1 MKIQFI
7 EWKSF
12 GNEDI
17 REAFIAEGHTVVSY
31 PFSNKDSRKDEEL
44 EKAFAASLHREAPD
58 VVFSFN
64 YFPVISNVCKKE
76 NIRYISWI
84 YDSPYVMLY
93 SYTVINP
100 CNTIYVF
107 DKELYLEFHN
117 AGIQTVHY
125 MPMAANTERLD
136 RVLPTDIECSDSG
149 LPTDS
154 KRTGIALPTNSEHMG
169 IALPTNSEHAGI
181 ALPTGSERAGITL
194 PADSERAGIA
204 LPTGS
209 DTSASSTF
217 PPLPY
222 LYDVSFVGSLYNE
235 AHNFFDRMTTLSDYT
250 KGYLDALMAA
260 QMKVQ
265 GYNFIQE
272 SLSPIMDD
280 LYKAL
285 PMDPNPDGVESREYL
300 YAQYVINRKITGL
313 ERVSLIEAVTRHFHF
328 DLFTPNRDFTMP
340 NLTNHGTVDYYK
352 EMPLV
357 FKQSR
362 INLNISLRSI
372 KSGIPLR
379 AFDILGSGGFLLSNY
394 QDDFLDYFIAGE
406 DFVYYESAQDL
417 LNKIDYY
424 LHHEDERA
432 AVARNGY
439 EKVAQDHTFRHRV
452 REMLA

>member
-125 MPMAANTERLD
+125 MPMAANTERLG

-149 LPTDS
+149 
-154 KRTGIALPTNSEHMG
+154 
-169 IALPTNSEHAGI
+169 
-181 ALPTGSERAGITL
+181 
-194 PADSERAGIA
+194 

-235 AHNFFDRMTTLSDYT
+235 EHNFFDRMTTLSDYT

-313 ERVSLIEAVTRHFHF
+313 ERVSLIEAATRHFHF

-340 NLTNHGTVDYYK
+340 NLTNHGTVDYYR